1 MNNISKSGPESSRG
15 DPQRVGAVIRRARL
29 DAELTLVATADR
41 VGCAKSYLS
50 AVENGHKGPPSAELL
65 QRLER
70 VLRLPNGEL
79 ARLAA
84 WSQTPRQVRDELVAL
99 SARDRNARRLAEL
112 IGSGGIDDTG
122 RVRGSLDEAYQSG
135 ELQRLVEH
143 VAGAAP
149 PMHVEAA
156 LPMEVPLINCV
167 TAGYPTD
174 FTDLGYPARVA
185 DEYVRCP
192 GLGDPDAF
200 AARVVGDSMS
210 PEYREGDIVVFSPA
224 RDIADGADCFVR
236 LAPDHET
243 TFKRIYFER
252 DERDRE
258 IIRLQPIN
266 NRYRPTVY
274 ERERVEG
281 LYRAVSVTRSV
292 G

>member
-1 MNNISKSGPESSRG
+1 MSKENAEQESNARTG
-15 DPQRVGAVIRRARL
+15 QKVGQAIRLARAKL
-29 DAELTLVATADR
+29 GLTLVATAER
-41 VGCAKSYLS
+41 AGCAKSYLS
-50 AVENGHKGPPSAELL
+50 AVENGHKGPPSEAMLK
-65 QRLER
+65 RLER
-70 VLRLPNGEL
+70 VLGLERGDLT
-79 ARLAA
+79 RLAA
-84 WSQTPRQVRDELVAL
+84 WSQTPAQVRRELVELSSRDQSGRKLAAL
-99 SARDRNARRLAEL
+99 IKEN
-112 IGSGGIDDTG
+112 GIDESG
-122 RVRGSLDEAYQSG
+122 RLRGSLDQAYHSG
-135 ELQRLVEH
+135 ELHRLVEA
-143 VAGAAP
+143 VSGSGAA
-149 PMHVEAA
+149 MHVEAA

-224 RDIADGADCFVR
+224 RDIDDGCDCFVR
-236 LAPDHET
+236 LAPDSET

-252 DERDRE
+252 REDEE
-258 IIRLQPIN
+258 MIRLQPIN
-266 NRYRPTVY
+266 NRYAPAVY
-274 ERERVEG
+274 PRERVEG

>member
-1 MNNISKSGPESSRG
+1 MPTLGPDAPRRNEA
-15 DPQRVGAVIRRARL
+15 DRVGAAIRRARL
-29 DAELTLVATADR
+29 AADLTLVATAER

-50 AVENGHKGPPSAELL
+50 AVENGHKGPPSDELL
-65 QRLER
+65 SRLER
-70 VLRLPNGEL
+70 VLGLEPEAL
-79 ARLAA
+79 TRLAA
-84 WSQTPRQVRDELVAL
+84 WSQTPRQVREELVAL
-99 SARDRNARRLAEL
+99 SARDKDARRLAEL
-112 IGSGGIDDTG
+112 IGGGGIDSTG
-122 RVRGSLDEAYQSG
+122 RLRGSLDLAYQSG

-149 PMHVEAA
+149 AIHVEAA

-210 PEYREGDIVVFSPA
+210 PDYREGDIVVFSPA
-224 RDIADGADCFVR
+224 REISDGCDCFVR
-236 LAPDHET
+236 LAPDHES
-243 TFKRIYFER
+243 TFKRVYFER
-252 DERDRE
+252 DEADRE

-266 NRYRPTVY
+266 NRYRATVF

>member
-1 MNNISKSGPESSRG
+1 MDRSAPLNPAGPG
-15 DPQRVGAVIRRARL
+15 DIRHLGAAIRRARL
-29 DAELTLVATADR
+29 DANLTLVATADR

-50 AVENGHKGPPSAELL
+50 AVENGHKGPPSRDLL
-65 QRLER
+65 ERLER
-70 VLRLPNGEL
+70 ALGLSPGEL
-79 ARLAA
+79 TRPAA
-84 WSQTPRQVRDELVAL
+84 WSQTPRQVRDEMVAL
-99 SARDRNARRLAEL
+99 SVRDRNARRLAA
-112 IGSGGIDDTG
+112 IISAGGIDESG
-122 RVRGSLDEAYQSG
+122 RVRGSLDRAYQSG

-149 PMHVEAA
+149 PMHVESA

-224 RDIADGADCFVR
+224 RDISDGADCFVR

-243 TFKRIYFER
+243 TFKRIYFDR
-252 DERDRE
+252 DEQDRE

-266 NRYRPTVY
+266 NRYRPAVY

-281 LYRAVSVTRSV
+281 LYRAVSVTRTV

>member
-1 MNNISKSGPESSRG
+1 MSTPSQSARDPTPG
-15 DPQRVGAVIRRARL
+15 DARRIGNVIRRARL
-29 DAELTLVATADR
+29 DADLTLVATADR

-50 AVENGHKGPPSAELL
+50 AVENGHKGPPSPELL
-65 QRLER
+65 RRLER
-70 VLRLPNGEL
+70 VLRMAPEEL
-79 ARLAA
+79 TRLAA
-84 WSQTPRQVRDELVAL
+84 WSQTPKQVRDELVAL
-99 SARDRNARRLAEL
+99 SVRDRNARKLAEL
-112 IGSGGIDDTG
+112 IGSGGIDATG

-143 VAGAAP
+143 VGGEVPA
-149 PMHVEAA
+149 MHVEAA

-224 RDIADGADCFVR
+224 REIADGADCFVR
-236 LAPDHET
+236 LAPDHES

-252 DERDRE
+252 DDADRE

-266 NRYRPTVY
+266 NRYRPALY

>member
-1 MNNISKSGPESSRG
+1 VLR
-15 DPQRVGAVIRRARL
+15 
-29 DAELTLVATADR
+29 
-41 VGCAKSYLS
+41 
-50 AVENGHKGPPSAELL
+50 
-65 QRLER
+65 RLEG
-70 VLRLPNGEL
+70 VLGLEGGAL
-79 ARLAA
+79 IRLAA
-84 WSQTPRQVRDELVAL
+84 WSQTPREVREEMVAL
-99 SARDRNARRLAEL
+99 SARDQAARRLAQL
-112 IGSGGIDDTG
+112 IRSGGIDDSG
-122 RVRGSLDEAYQSG
+122 RLRGSLDRAYQSG
-135 ELQRLVEH
+135 ELHRLVEH
-143 VAGAAP
+143 VGGAAP
-149 PMHVEAA
+149 AMHVEAA

-224 RDIADGADCFVR
+224 RAVEDGSDCFVR
-236 LAPDHET
+236 LAPDHES
-243 TFKRIYFER
+243 TFKRVYFER
-252 DERDRE
+252 DDADRE

-266 NRYRPTVY
+266 NRYRPSVF